1 MAETGL
7 HNQVQNHTD
16 LPVSSTEGARFT
28 DINAPGKA
36 LQCSEAGGHSRRNFW
51 TL

>member
-7 HNQVQNHTD
+7 HNQIQNHTD

-36 LQCSEAGGHSRRNFW
+36 LHYCEAGGHSLRNLW